1 MAGRHKMGVA
11 RVDNSVLFIE
21 PDVIIARDELQFRF
35 SRSAGPG
42 GQNVNRT
49 ATRVELLFDVAHS
62 PSLKDEQRELILQ
75 RLRNQI
81 DKAGVLHVVAQS
93 ERSQWQNR
101 EQAVARLAAMLAV
114 ALRRTRHRV
123 ATRPT
128 HASRERRLQQKR
140 RQAQTKA
147 HRQRVSDGDW

>member
-1 MAGRHKMGVA
+1 ML
-11 RVDNSVLFIE
+11 DDPFLFIE
-21 PDVIIARDELQFRF
+21 PDVRIARDELQFRF
-35 SRSAGPG
+35 SRSSGPG

-49 ATRVELLFDVAHS
+49 STRVELLFDVAHS
-62 PSLKDEQRELILQ
+62 PSLTDDQRELLLQ

-81 DKAGVLHVVAQS
+81 DKAGVLHIVAQS

-101 EQAVARLAAMLAV
+101 EQAMARLAAMLTV

-128 HASRERRLQQKR
+128 HASQERRLQQKR
-140 RQAQTKA
+140 RRSQAKA
-147 HRQRVSDGDW
+147 HRQHIPDGDW